1 VIKGSLLD
9 SVLFLE
15 KFPKKCGLTSNF
27 MSTDETILTRS
38 CAPLTSGS
46 DEGKKDVLQKEIELA
61 KKKFGRV
68 QCYIL
73 LKEKIAVFLYN
84 IHNNFG
90 TTCKAFS
97 TRAEANK
104 KKEWC

>member
-46 DEGKKDVLQKEIELA
+46 DEGKKDVLQKEIELV
-61 KKKFGRV
+61 KKKIWQSTV
-68 QCYIL
+68 
-73 LKEKIAVFLYN
+73 LYFAKGKN
-84 IHNNFG
+84 SCIPV
-90 TTCKAFS
+90 
-97 TRAEANK
+97 
-104 KKEWC
+104 